1 MRNHKSRLIV
11 MVAVLLVGATAVG
24 VALAQTSD
32 SFDLS
37 WNVLGGGSDSGAS
50 DSFALGSTVGQNAP
64 GTSASDG
71 FQLDAGF
78 WPGAAAS
85 GSGPVEPPAPT
96 PEAFV
101 FGDVDCDDDVD
112 AVDSLKELRWVAGLS
127 VSQTEP
133 CPDIGS
139 EVASLFGEVDCDDD
153 VDAVDSLKL
162 LRFVAGLSVS
172 QEAGCPVIGV

>member
-1 MRNHKSRLIV
+1 MNRHVSGFL
-11 MVAVLLVGATAVG
+11 VAG
-24 VALAQTSD
+24 VALLIGLIAIGVVIAQTSTN
-32 SFDLS
+32 FDLS

-85 GSGPVEPPAPT
+85 GSEPVEPPAPT

-112 AVDSLKELRWVAGLS
+112 AVDSLKELR
-127 VSQTEP
+127 
-133 CPDIGS
+133 
-139 EVASLFGEVDCDDD
+139 
-153 VDAVDSLKL
+153 
-162 LRFVAGLSVS
+162 FVAGLPVS
-172 QEAGCPVIGV
+172 PAARLPGYRERGRLSIRRRGL